1 MYSKIQK
8 TNFNDPRYENMF
20 AQQIIAFL
28 KKILSKDFHN
38 VFWQVD
44 TVSTSLRH
52 ATLIVDALE

>member
-1 MYSKIQK
+1 
-8 TNFNDPRYENMF
+8 MF

-38 VFWQVD
+38 VFCQVD
-44 TVSTSLRH
+44 NVSTSLRD